1 MPTWLSSIRFPF
13 FTRAVQP
20 PPRIRSAASPKEV
33 ISARRKAT
41 RKLLAN
47 VVSEGMLRT
56 GVLSH
61 QFKFKMLALDK
72 SGDSFYILIEVAPEA
87 EEVGEYRQG
96 QCELWVRQTAA
107 FLHQIKVVSVFWRRE
122 REPGILGKPVIATPL
137 DGGLS
142 ETHYAGLEA

>member
-13 FTRAVQP
+13 LFRADRP
-20 PPRIRSAASPKEV
+20 APRVRSAASPKDV

-61 QFKFKMLALDK
+61 QVKFKMLALDK
-72 SGDSFYILIEVAPEA
+72 MGDSFYILIEVSPEA
-87 EEVGEYRQG
+87 DEVGEYRQG

-107 FLHQIKVVSVFWRRE
+107 LLHQIKVVSVFWRRE
-122 REPGILGKPVIATPL
+122 RDPGLLGKPVISAPV

-142 ETHYAGLEA
+142 ETHYAGLDV